1 MAFKKKILIVEDELI
16 IAETIV
22 EILRAQGYEK
32 TFVAESVEEAKIF
45 IEKENPDLV
54 FTDIALKSNQTG
66 IDLGHLLFEKYKIPF
81 IYITSH
87 VSSQII
93 QKAKATFPNAFL
105 SKPFKKEDL
114 LIAMEF
120 AFHKAD
126 SAEVEDDCLYV
137 KDGHETVR
145 IPYDE
150 IIYLKAD
157 RNYTSIFPSEGKV
170 RLVRFSLAEILS
182 QLPEETFLRIHK
194 SYVVNLKQ
202 ILSVKSSRVLLADME
217 LPVGRSYRET
227 LSYVFN
233 K

>member
-1 MAFKKKILIVEDELI
+1 MTSQKKILIVEDELI
-16 IAETIV
+16 ITETII
-22 EILRAQGYEK
+22 EILRNQGYEK
-32 TFVAESVEEAKIF
+32 TFIAESVKEAIVF

-54 FTDIALKSNQTG
+54 FTDIALKGNRTG

-87 VSSQII
+87 ISSQIVE
-93 QKAKATFPNAFL
+93 KAKKTFPNAFL

-120 AFHKAD
+120 AFHKSD
-126 SAEVEDDCLYV
+126 SAEVENDSLYV
-137 KDGHETVR
+137 KDGYETVR

-150 IIYLKAD
+150 IIYLKAE
-157 RNYTSIFPSEGKV
+157 RNYTSIFPNEGKV
-170 RLVRFSLAEILS
+170 RLVRFSLTEIHS
-182 QLPEETFLRIHK
+182 QLPGETFLRIHK

-202 ILSVKSSRVLLADME
+202 IISVKSTRVLLADME
-217 LPVGRSYRET
+217 LPVGRSYREM
-227 LSYVFN
+227 LSSVFN